1 MLRGNLDDLAAFAE
15 VASERSFTRAAA
27 KLGISSSALSQ
38 TMKNLE
44 ERLGLRLLNRTTR
57 SVTTTESGEKLL
69 STFLPMLR
77 TMQSQFEALR
87 GENDAPEGTIRL
99 TTTESAVE
107 SILWPRIRQVLTD
120 FPKIN
125 IEIDVDARLINL
137 VADGYDAGVRLA
149 GSIDKDMIS
158 FPISDEMPVCIIGS
172 PSYFSQYGYP
182 NSVSEL
188 SHHRCINLR
197 LPTSGGNYAWE
208 LRENNCDMKVKVSG
222 QCVFNT
228 IKNVKQACLDGLGL
242 AYIPKLH
249 VQHELDTGELEQIM
263 SEFTPPF
270 PAFHIYYPS
279 RRQQSMAFE
288 ILLNALK
295 KE

>member
-1 MLRGNLDDLAAFAE
+1 MPYLQYQRTAHRMMSRCFEWVHVQLHQQKGM
-15 VASERSFTRAAA
+15 
-27 KLGISSSALSQ
+27 ISLS
-38 TMKNLE
+38 
-44 ERLGLRLLNRTTR
+44 
-57 SVTTTESGEKLL
+57 
-69 STFLPMLR
+69 P
-77 TMQSQFEALR
+77 
-87 GENDAPEGTIRL
+87 PTICN
-99 TTTESAVE
+99 SAVE

-125 IEIDVDARLINL
+125 IEIDVDARLVNL

-172 PSYFSQYGYP
+172 PEYFSQYGYP

-197 LPTSGGNYAWE
+197 LPTSGGIYAWE
-208 LRENNCDMKVKVSG
+208 LRENNCDMKIKVSG

-228 IKNVKQACLDGLGL
+228 IQNVKQACLDGLGL

-249 VQHELDTGELEQIM
+249 VQHQLDTGELEQIM

-279 RRQQSMAFE
+279 RRQQSMAFG
-288 ILLNALK
+288 ILLQALK